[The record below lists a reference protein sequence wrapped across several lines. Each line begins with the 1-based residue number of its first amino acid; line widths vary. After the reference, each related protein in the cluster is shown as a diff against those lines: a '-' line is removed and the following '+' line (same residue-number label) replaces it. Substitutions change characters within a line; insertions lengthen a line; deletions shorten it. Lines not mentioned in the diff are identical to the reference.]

1 MGLARGRTHR
11 RPNGPVSSRFTATFG
26 SLAAAVPANL
36 WLRSADP
43 AVESHRL
50 RDFDLP
56 SAEGVMQP
64 PIIYAGRRW
73 DFSGTRFERDE
84 SGADTRWLLFLDHGP
99 ADRVHPE

>member
-1 MGLARGRTHR
+1 M
-11 RPNGPVSSRFTATFG
+11 G
-26 SLAAAVPANL
+26 SLALRSGRLARSQATSLTLYPAVPANL

-56 SAEGVMQP
+56 SPEGGMQP
-64 PIIYAGRRW
+64 PIVYAGRRW

-84 SGADTRWLLFLDHGP
+84 SGSETRWLLFLDRGL
-99 ADRVHPE
+99 ADHDARE